1 MWLILIYY
9 NFNPHSIK
17 NDFENN
23 LTFFK
28 ITGIDKNR
36 KKYIFLK
43 SFLENKRNYSYKY
56 IRKIYKICFDIN
68 V

>member
-23 LTFFK
+23 LKFFK
-28 ITGIDKNR
+28 ITGIDKNH
-36 KKYIFLK
+36 KKD
-43 SFLENKRNYSYKY
+43 
-56 IRKIYKICFDIN
+56 IYKVIFGKQKKLFI
-68 V
+68 